1 MRGLQ
6 TANLWSMAL
15 IFSRNAPGA
24 TNARAALPSSPWQS
38 RSNWEKMFAVEEEK
52 PEALRMFGKT
62 VGSGVGK
69 LSCVGMWR
77 LLTFDLL
84 YVPETTKATS
94 SDSKDDM

>member
-6 TANLWSMAL
+6 TANLWSRAS
-15 IFSRNAPGA
+15 ICSWNAPGA
-24 TNARAALPSSPWQS
+24 TNARAALPSSLWQS
-38 RSNWEKMFAVEEEK
+38 RSNWEKVEEEK
-52 PEALRMFGKT
+52 PEALRMFWKT

-69 LSCVGMWR
+69 PSCVGMWR

-84 YVPETTKATS
+84 YVPETKKATS